1 MRSQVYRREVDGSDL
16 VRLSGHGDVVK
27 VEYGGGQLGRVPMSE
42 VRRGVALPLP
52 GGGELALMGGDGA
65 HRIVVKLDGE
75 RLKPIVS
82 VFNWAGYAPLVL
94 LAAAVGSLTIA
105 GLAYAGFEP
114 AWHLAIRREMLLV
127 GLVFLVV
134 YWSRTRWAN
143 LIGAAMMILDVF
155 WVLVAGIWSPT
166 SLLLRVMIAGYLA
179 RVAYEEWKAIPD

>member
-16 VRLSGHGDVVK
+16 VKLSGHGDVVK
-27 VEYGGGQLGRVPMSE
+27 VEYGGGQLEQVRMSE
-42 VRRGVALPLP
+42 VRRGVAIPLA

-65 HRIVVKLDGE
+65 HRIIVKLDGE

-94 LAAAVGSLTIA
+94 LAAAVGNLAVA
-105 GLAYAGFEP
+105 GLAYAGYEP

-127 GLVFLVV
+127 GLVFLAL
-134 YWSRTRWAN
+134 YWSGTRWAN
-143 LIGAAMMILDVF
+143 LIGAVTMVLDVF

-166 SLLLRVMIAGYLA
+166 SLLLRVLVAGYLA
-179 RVAYEEWKAIPD
+179 RVAYGEWKAIPA